1 MRDRGL
7 DEQMQG
13 NKFKKQSWSERKKT
27 QKKLQLISPK
37 IWEGITTIE
46 QGEIIRKRN
55 KEPKLVLLRMKNI
68 TLEMKKRSV
77 KE

>member
-1 MRDRGL
+1 MKKCR
-7 DEQMQG
+7 G

-27 QKKLQLISPK
+27 KKKLQLISPK
-37 IWEGITTIE
+37 IWEGIATIE
-46 QGEIIRKRN
+46 QGEIIRERN
-55 KEPKLVLLRMKNI
+55 KEQKLVLLRMKNI